1 MSMAAASAA
10 PPGALDGG
18 KKRKRA
24 SGGGS
29 DDEDSQGFSRD
40 QDTVDKERFAR
51 ESHCEI
57 ERRRRSKMATYVN
70 ELCDMVPACS
80 TLARKPDKLTILRL
94 AAAHM
99 KTLRGTGNTSSD
111 GSYKPSFLTDQELK
125 HLILEAADGFLF
137 VAQCDTGRVI
147 YVSDSVTPVLNQ
159 SQSDWYTST
168 LYDLVHPDDVEKVR
182 EQLSTTESQNTGRIL
197 DLKTGTVKKEGHQS
211 SMRLCMGSRRGFICR
226 MRLGAIQVDTMTTSH
241 AIRLR
246 QRNSLGPSGDGH
258 QYAVVHITGYIKNWP
273 PAGNFSRGVQ
283 IERTETDEPHS
294 GSHCCLVAIGRLQ
307 VTGTPNCSDLIGPN
321 ATSEFISR
329 HSIDGKFTFADQRV
343 ANLLGYQ
350 PVDLLGKSAYDFY
363 HPEDKGHMKDSFEQV
378 LKLKGQVMSI
388 MYRFRAK
395 NGEWVWLR
403 TSSFSFQ
410 NPYTDEVEYIVC
422 TNSLA
427 KSSQQQ
433 SAGQVSPGDQST
445 DPTPTI
451 NTFAS
456 PHRGM
461 GASEGISSMAQNAGD
476 SRYTG
481 EVYPGMVP
489 GSYSYNRSP
498 VKSYSNI
505 PQSSTQIP
513 STSQQ
518 GSWPSQVLYRR
529 GGSEY
534 SGSAGYSQMSPST
547 SPGGPSYTQLSSG
560 QRPATSQDPS
570 YQGSGSS
577 TALWQHWQAGSEA
590 GAQQTATQSAQA
602 QQQQPQQQPEE
613 LGEVFRMLEP
623 TNPEFGDLSGMFSTF
638 TE

>member
-1 MSMAAASAA
+1 M
-10 PPGALDGG
+10 
-18 KKRKRA
+18 
-24 SGGGS
+24 
-29 DDEDSQGFSRD
+29 E
-40 QDTVDKERFAR
+40 
-51 ESHCEI
+51 
-57 ERRRRSKMATYVN
+57 
-70 ELCDMVPACS
+70 EL
-80 TLARKPDKLTILRL
+80 
-94 AAAHM
+94 
-99 KTLRGTGNTSSD
+99 
-111 GSYKPSFLTDQELK
+111 
-125 HLILEAADGFLF
+125 
-137 VAQCDTGRVI
+137 
-147 YVSDSVTPVLNQ
+147 
-159 SQSDWYTST
+159 
-168 LYDLVHPDDVEKVR
+168 
-182 EQLSTTESQNTGRIL
+182 
-197 DLKTGTVKKEGHQS
+197 
-211 SMRLCMGSRRGFICR
+211 
-226 MRLGAIQVDTMTTSH
+226 
-241 AIRLR
+241 
-246 QRNSLGPSGDGH
+246 
-258 QYAVVHITGYIKNWP
+258 IK
-273 PAGNFSRGVQ
+273 
-283 IERTETDEPHS
+283 
-294 GSHCCLVAIGRLQ
+294 
-307 VTGTPNCSDLIGPN
+307 
-321 ATSEFISR
+321 
-329 HSIDGKFTFADQRV
+329 
-343 ANLLGYQ
+343 
-350 PVDLLGKSAYDFY
+350 
-363 HPEDKGHMKDSFEQV
+363 V